1 VLSNIKDMLFLQR
14 NYEIIEET
22 TCPLYLKAQEV
33 EPWTKTPSVCNI
45 YVIQV
50 AGVPQNAC
58 NSQKQM

>member
-1 VLSNIKDMLFLQR
+1 MLFLQR

-45 YVIQV
+45 YVTQV
-50 AGVPQNAC
+50 AGVPQNAG
-58 NSQKQM
+58 NTQKQM